1 MFTHNLNPVLF
12 DLGIIAIRWYSL
24 AYVFGIII
32 GWWYGKKI
40 IKKLVVDNKISILRQ
55 FDELITYL
63 IISIINMATR
73 KYKSKKH
80 LSKKH
85 GKKSKNHK
93 KHAKKTRKY
102 RKKRGGDKSPL
113 QYKYFP
119 QYEEI
124 IETLDKIG
132 AGNES
137 VDTVVPGQF
146 SDKDTTTKPS
156 AMLEKY
162 LDMKNTVSCV
172 RRAVI
177 GDKQNCD
184 KQKRRLYNKIITK
197 CLCYKL

>member
-1 MFTHNLNPVLF
+1 
-12 DLGIIAIRWYSL
+12 
-24 AYVFGIII
+24 
-32 GWWYGKKI
+32 
-40 IKKLVVDNKISILRQ
+40 
-55 FDELITYL
+55 
-63 IISIINMATR
+63 MATR

-119 QYEEI
+119 QYKEI
-124 IETLDKIG
+124 LETLDKIG

-137 VDTVVPGQF
+137 VKTDVPGQF
-146 SDKDTTTKPS
+146 SDEKTQMKPTD
-156 AMLEKY
+156 MLKEY
-162 LDMKNTVSCV
+162 LKINNTVSCG
-172 RRAVI
+172 RRLFI

-184 KQKRRLYNKIITK
+184 KQKRRLYDNIITK
-197 CLCYKL
+197 IQDTRDKINKNSSLNNEDVRDINETLNNAEVHFTSKILSHV